1 MAPQHFPQPPSH
13 HQPSAHQGAQQPQM
27 QPQVH
32 EPAPQPEPEPVVEA
46 PVEKPQRKETVIIM
60 NVAAHHGAALN
71 GEVLLNSILQAGFK
85 FGDMNI
91 FHRHLSPDGSG
102 PALFS
107 LANMVNPGTFDPE
120 MTGDFV
126 TPGVTIFMQVPSY
139 GDELQN
145 FKLMLQSAQHIADE
159 VGGVVL
165 DDQRRMMTPQKLR
178 EYQDRIREVKE
189 ANA

>member
-1 MAPQHFPQPPSH
+1 M
-13 HQPSAHQGAQQPQM
+13 SASVEIQLIA
-27 QPQVH
+27 
-32 EPAPQPEPEPVVEA
+32 VV
-46 PVEKPQRKETVIIM
+46 
-60 NVAAHHGAALN
+60 VAAACALPGVFLVLRSMSMMADAISHTVLLGIVLAFFVVADLQSPWLLLGAAAVGVLTVSLV
-71 GEVLLNSILQAGFK
+71 ELLNRTQLVKQDAAIGLVF
-85 FGDMNI
+85 
-91 FHRHLSPDGSG
+91 